1 MTDTTTPTADVTYRA
16 PEPLTADLLALYER
30 VATEAASSNL
40 FRADGNTSATKAQCL
55 MVILYGH
62 DLGLSPTA
70 SLQGINVFGD
80 SMELSAGVLGGLI
93 DRHPIYDY
101 EVVACTDRLCT
112 IRLLKHGVEFQT
124 ESFGIQDAQRAELL
138 GSIFYQQYPDAMM
151 FARCVSKLVRRHCP
165 GVTSGIPV
173 YVTGETRAG
182 LKARDAALL
191 SAGAPGSPAQAA
203 PAQAAPAQAA
213 PAQAAPAASANGQ
226 TAAEEPVVNQQQID
240 MVIDATRSAGLSAAQ
255 LFNVIASL
263 SPRGRHE
270 PDPEAAKQKLH
281 RTWGRLPVSY
291 VDKIIAALA
300 EGRKGDPAD
309 MPAAAADE
317 HGSDTATQPGSPA
330 GEDVVTEGD
339 IVRVRSEAAEHHITD
354 GALVNVILR
363 VTGRDAVADEAGA
376 AAQLEQTLR
385 TLPLRY
391 LPTVFRTLAEMS
403 AAATPQGELVAP
415 AGTVRV
421 SLDDMDPRAANG
433 ANGAGER

>member
-1 MTDTTTPTADVTYRA
+1 MTDTTTPTADVTYRP

-80 SMELSAGVLGGLI
+80 SMELSAGVLAGLI

-101 EVVACTDRLCT
+101 EVVACSDRLCT

-182 LKARDAALL
+182 LKARDAALR
-191 SAGAPGSPAQAA
+191 SAGAPGGPMQTA
-203 PAQAAPAQAA
+203 PATGSN
-213 PAQAAPAASANGQ
+213 AS
-226 TAAEEPVVNQQQID
+226 TAAEGPVVNQQQID
-240 MVIDATRSAGLSAAQ
+240 MVIDAARSAGLTAAQ
-255 LFNVIASL
+255 LYNVIASL
-263 SPRGRHE
+263 SPRGHHE
-270 PDPEAAKQKLH
+270 PDAEAAKQKLH

-300 EGRKGDPAD
+300 EGRKGDPTD

-363 VTGRDAVADEAGA
+363 VTGRDAVAEEAGA

>member
-1 MTDTTTPTADVTYRA
+1 MTDTTTTTPTADVTYRP

-40 FRADGNTSATKAQCL
+40 FRADGNQSATKAQCL
-55 MVILYGH
+55 MVILFGH

-80 SMELSAGVLGGLI
+80 SMELSAGVLAGLI

-101 EVVACTDRLCT
+101 KVVACTDRLCT

-203 PAQAAPAQAA
+203 PAQAAPA
-213 PAQAAPAASANGQ
+213 ASANGPA
-226 TAAEEPVVNQQQID
+226 AAEGPVVNQQQID
-240 MVIDATRSAGLSAAQ
+240 MVIDAARSAGLTAAQ
-255 LFNVIASL
+255 LYNVIASL

-270 PDPEAAKQKLH
+270 PDAEAAKQKLH
-281 RTWGRLPVSY
+281 RTWGVLPVRY

-309 MPAAAADE
+309 MPAATADQD
-317 HGSDTATQPGSPA
+317 GSDTAAQPGASGPLA
-330 GEDVVTEGD
+330 GEDVVSEGD
-339 IVRVRSEAAEHHITD
+339 IVRLRSEAAEHHITD

-363 VTGRDAVADEAGA
+363 VTGRGELADEARA

-391 LPTVFRTLAEMS
+391 LPAVFRTLAEMS
-403 AAATPQGELVAP
+403 AAATPQGDLGAP

-421 SLDDMDPRAANG
+421 SLDDMDPRTANG

>member
-1 MTDTTTPTADVTYRA
+1 
-16 PEPLTADLLALYER
+16 
-30 VATEAASSNL
+30 
-40 FRADGNTSATKAQCL
+40 

-182 LKARDAALL
+182 LKARDAALR
-191 SAGAPGSPAQAA
+191 SAGAPGGPAQTA
-203 PAQAAPAQAA
+203 PAR
-213 PAQAAPAASANGQ
+213 APAASANGQ
-226 TAAEEPVVNQQQID
+226 AAAEEPVVNQQQID
-240 MVIDATRSAGLSAAQ
+240 MVIDAARSAGLTAAQ
-255 LFNVIASL
+255 LYNVIASL

-270 PDPEAAKQKLH
+270 PDAEAAKQKLH

-317 HGSDTATQPGSPA
+317 HGSGTATQPGSLA
-330 GEDVVTEGD
+330 GEHVVTEGD

-363 VTGRDAVADEAGA
+363 VTGRDALADEAGA

-403 AAATPQGELVAP
+403 AAATPQGEL
-415 AGTVRV
+415 RR
-421 SLDDMDPRAANG
+421 SRRDR
-433 ANGAGER
+433 AGELGRHGPARRQRRQRRG